1 MAQAPTS
8 LSINDGATTPVA
20 VAFTTVKAS
29 PALTVFKDKRLAK
42 VSYWPEITLA
52 SDIPTASASLR
63 KPELRVAYPVVDP
76 LTGVVT
82 DVMRAR
88 VVFDIPMSALQPDV
102 NHFYAF
108 VKNAVANNVVQAAVR
123 DLDTIIG

>member
-88 VVFDIPMSALQPDV
+88 VVYDIPMSAPQPDV